1 MNIVIY
7 ALFALSGFAGL
18 IYEGS
23 WARYLKLFLGHSSY
37 GQVLTLCIY
46 MGGLAIGSFVAGK
59 LVERVK
65 RPLLGYAAVELGIG
79 VGGIIYHPLYIW
91 LTDYFY
97 DSNFVAGL
105 SSRGAEI
112 VKVILATGSTLPI
125 AIAVGMTFPFIAAG
139 LMRKSGAEVSLP
151 MLYFTNSLGS
161 AIGILFTSYTLIP
174 VLGNHA
180 TLCVAASI
188 NFLLAAVFCYIGYST
203 PSTYEEE
210 VEEEGGEVA
219 ESRENAAHT
228 EPINEDYV
236 AEHKLAMPPK
246 NMWFWIAG
254 ITGLT
259 SFVYEIVWIRLLSLL
274 MGSSS
279 HSFDQMLSAF
289 ILGLAIGSA
298 VSGKLLKK
306 DSLVVLSLAQIFMG
320 FFALCT
326 LYFYKP
332 FWEGM
337 NIANQIF
344 NTTNDGYVCWSIF
357 KYVLSIFWMVPTSF
371 FAGMTLPLITLILT
385 RAFKSEAPIGK
396 VYGWNTVG
404 SILGSAGG
412 GLLLLPLL
420 QLKGSLVLAAVLD
433 FMIGFILLVVY
444 RKKFRYSVLFYV
456 MTAMMILP
464 SFFVNFDPHMI
475 TSGAF
480 RAYKNLHPDEK
491 IVVRDGKTATISF
504 HESDVHY
511 YVKTNGKADASMSKN
526 RERPIE
532 GDELTQAATAFMPMA
547 MKDKPY
553 DAAMVGFGSGM
564 GAHYL
569 LADPLLRD
577 FDCVEI
583 EEEMMNLARGF
594 YPWNARGYD
603 DPRIHIFI
611 DDAQTFFLTN
621 RRKYDL
627 MISVPS
633 NPWVSGVASLFSH
646 EFYTKMRRYMKPGG
660 LWVQWIQT
668 YEFNDLLFLNILK
681 ALDVAFPYV
690 SLYKAPEEP
699 DIIIVASDEP
709 VMQRAIGRF
718 HTDPELVKE
727 FKRIHRDPDFF
738 GEQNFLFTSKM
749 VKSLLDG
756 VEPNSTF
763 IPMVDNKAEE
773 ARFVHSNAR
782 IVQVFDSCEI
792 CWPEYL
798 DPADYALRRP
808 VKVQSMLKA
817 GTDKYRERA
826 LLAYIKELKKRKKV
840 FEGISAMLD
849 ANADDSRNDTD
860 SATISAAGVQ
870 SAEATR
876 NGTAVSAAGAQ
887 SANAMAT
894 SVTVAVAGEEKAA
907 DSANAVD
914 SLVRPKFKVDETSPD
929 WKKFR
934 MEYVEWMRGVPMEA
948 RDTNKVYVKV
958 RNLVKAGAL
967 PESFVDEFNIMEAAR
982 AKNYRLA
989 AEYVANF
996 YEKYEVAAMDEFFLR
1011 NAILV
1016 AFLAHNPTLA
1026 NVLYKEA
1033 IKPHED
1039 FAPIEK
1045 LLIQKEIPRI
1055 KVK

>member
-65 RPLLGYAAVELGIG
+65 RPLLGYAAVELAIGIG
-79 VGGIIYHPLYIW
+79 GLIYHPMYIW
-91 LTDYFY
+91 ITDYFY

-112 VKVILATGSTLPI
+112 LKVVLATGSTLPI

-188 NFLLAAVFCYIGYST
+188 NFLLAAIFCYIGYT
-203 PSTYEEE
+203 APSTHEEE
-210 VEEEGGEVA
+210 LEEEGAGALATAGGDAAGVREMRA
-219 ESRENAAHT
+219 E
-228 EPINEDYV
+228 PLNEDYV

-337 NIANQIF
+337 NVANQIF

-357 KYVLSIFWMVPTSF
+357 KYVLSILWMVPTSF

-412 GLLLLPLL
+412 GLLLLPLM

-456 MTAMMILP
+456 MTAVMILP

-569 LADPLLRD
+569 LADPLVRD

-583 EEEMMNLARGF
+583 EEEMMNLAKGF

-681 ALDVAFPYV
+681 ALDVTFPYV

-718 HTDPELVKE
+718 STDSTLVKE
-727 FKRIHRDPDFF
+727 FKRIHREPDFF

-749 VKSLLDG
+749 ITSLLDG

-763 IPMVDNKAEE
+763 IPIVDNKAEE

-798 DPADYALRRP
+798 DSADYALRRP
-808 VKVQSMLKA
+808 MKVQSMLKA

-826 LLAYIKELKKRKKV
+826 LLAYLKEVKKRKKA
-840 FEGISAMLD
+840 FDGISAMLAVNGD
-849 ANADDSRNDTD
+849 D
-860 SATISAAGVQ
+860 SATASENDADSAAVS
-870 SAEATR
+870 SAVA
-876 NGTAVSAAGAQ
+876 
-887 SANAMAT
+887 
-894 SVTVAVAGEEKAA
+894 SVTVTVAGEEKAA
-907 DSANAVD
+907 DSATVVD

-934 MEYVEWMRGVPMEA
+934 EEYVEWMRGIPMEA

-958 RNLVKAGAL
+958 RELVNAGAL
-967 PESFVDEFNIMEAAR
+967 PESFADEFNIMEAAR
-982 AKNYRLA
+982 TKDYKLA
-989 AEYVANF
+989 AFYVANF

-1011 NAILV
+1011 NAILI

-1026 NVLYKEA
+1026 DVLYKEA
-1033 IKPHED
+1033 IKPHEE

-1055 KVK
+1055 RRK

>member
-1 MNIVIY
+1 MNILIY

-79 VGGIIYHPLYIW
+79 IGGIIYHPLYIW

-97 DSNFVAGL
+97 DSNYVAGL

-112 VKVILATGSTLPI
+112 VKVVLATGSTLPI

-188 NFLLAAVFCYIGYST
+188 NFLLAAVFCYIGYT
-203 PSTYEEE
+203 APATYEEE
-210 VEEEGGEVA
+210 IEEEDESA
-219 ESRENAAHT
+219 ESSVAKVPA
-228 EPINEDYV
+228 EPLNEDYA
-236 AEHKLAMPPK
+236 AEHKLPMPPK

-344 NTTNDGYVCWSIF
+344 NTTNDGYVCWSLF
-357 KYVLSIFWMVPTSF
+357 KYALSILWMVPTSF

-433 FMIGFILLVVY
+433 FMIGFILLVIY

-456 MTAMMILP
+456 MTAIMILP

-480 RAYKNLHPDEK
+480 RAFKNLHPDEK

-569 LADPLLRD
+569 LADPLVRD

-681 ALDVAFPYV
+681 ALDITFPYV

-718 HTDPELVKE
+718 STDSTLVKE

-798 DPADYALRRP
+798 DSADYALRRP
-808 VKVQSMLKA
+808 MKVQSMLKA
-817 GTDKYRERA
+817 GTDPYRRRA
-826 LLAYIKELKKRKKV
+826 LLAYMKEVEKRMKV
-840 FEGISAMLD
+840 FNGISAMLTVND
-849 ANADDSRNDTD
+849 GDSASANVSANAASANVVD
-860 SATISAAGVQ
+860 SAT
-870 SAEATR
+870 
-876 NGTAVSAAGAQ
+876 
-887 SANAMAT
+887 
-894 SVTVAVAGEEKAA
+894 
-907 DSANAVD
+907 AVD
-914 SLVRPKFKVDETSPD
+914 SIVRPKFKIPETSPE

-948 RDTNKVYVKV
+948 RDTNEVYVKM
-958 RNLVKAGAL
+958 RNLVNAGVL

-982 AKNYRLA
+982 TKDYKLA
-989 AEYVANF
+989 AFYVVNF
-996 YEKYEVAAMDEFFLR
+996 YEKYEIAAMDEFFLR

-1045 LLIQKEIPRI
+1045 LMIQKEIPRI
-1055 KVK
+1055 RVK

>member
-79 VGGIIYHPLYIW
+79 IGGIIYHPLYIW

-97 DSNFVAGL
+97 DSSYVAGL

-188 NFLLAAVFCYIGYST
+188 NFLLAAIFCYIGYTT

-210 VEEEGGEVA
+210 LEEEGGA
-219 ESRENAAHT
+219 ELSKPA
-228 EPINEDYV
+228 EPLNEDYA
-236 AEHKLAMPPK
+236 AEHKLPMPPK

-337 NIANQIF
+337 NVANQIF

-357 KYVLSIFWMVPTSF
+357 KYALSILWMVPTSF

-433 FMIGFILLVVY
+433 FMIGFILLVIY

-456 MTAMMILP
+456 ITAIMILP
-464 SFFVNFDPHMI
+464 SFFMNFDPHMI

-480 RAYKNLHPDEK
+480 RAFKNLHPDEK
-491 IVVRDGKTATISF
+491 IIVRDGKTATISF

-526 RERPIE
+526 REKPIE

-621 RRKYDL
+621 RRQYDL

-646 EFYTKMRRYMKPGG
+646 EFYAKMRRYMKPGG

-681 ALDVAFPYV
+681 ALDVTFPYV

-718 HTDPELVKE
+718 HTDPTLVKE

-749 VKSLLDG
+749 VTSLLDG

-798 DPADYALRRP
+798 DSADYALRRP
-808 VKVQSMLKA
+808 VIVQSMLKA
-817 GTDKYRERA
+817 GTDPYRRRA
-826 LLAYIKELKKRKKV
+826 LLAYMKEVEKRMKV
-840 FEGISAMLD
+840 FDGISAMLTVNGSD
-849 ANADDSRNDTD
+849 SAKVTDSLSVASANVAD
-860 SATISAAGVQ
+860 SAT
-870 SAEATR
+870 
-876 NGTAVSAAGAQ
+876 
-887 SANAMAT
+887 
-894 SVTVAVAGEEKAA
+894 
-907 DSANAVD
+907 AVD
-914 SLVRPKFKVDETSPD
+914 SIVRPKFKVPESSRE

-948 RDTNKVYVKV
+948 RDTNEVYVKM
-958 RNLVKAGAL
+958 RNLVNKGAL
-967 PESFVDEFNIMEAAR
+967 PESFIDEFNIMEAAR
-982 AKNYRLA
+982 TKDYKLA
-989 AEYVANF
+989 AFHVASF
-996 YEKYEVAAMDEFFLR
+996 YEKYEIGAMDEFFLR
-1011 NAILV
+1011 NAILI

-1033 IKPHED
+1033 IKPHEE
-1039 FAPIEK
+1039 FTPIEK
-1045 LLIQKEIPRI
+1045 LLIMKEIPRI
-1055 KVK
+1055 RVK

>member
-65 RPLLGYAAVELGIG
+65 RPLLGYAAVELAIGIG
-79 VGGIIYHPLYIW
+79 GLIYHPMYIW
-91 LTDYFY
+91 ITDYFY

-112 VKVILATGSTLPI
+112 LKVVLATGSTLPI

-188 NFLLAAVFCYIGYST
+188 NFLLAAVFCYIGYT
-203 PSTYEEE
+203 APSTHEEE
-210 VEEEGGEVA
+210 LEEEGA
-219 ESRENAAHT
+219 EALATAGGDAASVREMRA
-228 EPINEDYV
+228 EPLNEDYV

-298 VSGKLLKK
+298 VSGKLLKM

-357 KYVLSIFWMVPTSF
+357 KYALSILWMVPTSF

-456 MTAMMILP
+456 MTAVMILP

-569 LADPLLRD
+569 LADPLVRD

-603 DPRIHIFI
+603 DPRVHIFI

-718 HTDPELVKE
+718 STDSTLVKE
-727 FKRIHRDPDFF
+727 FKRIHREPDFF

-749 VKSLLDG
+749 ITSLLDG

-763 IPMVDNKAEE
+763 IPIVDNKAEE

-798 DPADYALRRP
+798 DSADYVLRRP
-808 VKVQSMLKA
+808 IKVQSMLKA

-826 LLAYIKELKKRKKV
+826 LLAYLKEVNKRKNAFDYV
-840 FEGISAMLD
+840 DFVLAMNA
-849 ANADDSRNDTD
+849 ANADDSAAAVSKILADVAVVTSAAVSENSVD
-860 SATISAAGVQ
+860 SAT
-870 SAEATR
+870 
-876 NGTAVSAAGAQ
+876 
-887 SANAMAT
+887 
-894 SVTVAVAGEEKAA
+894 
-907 DSANAVD
+907 AVD
-914 SLVRPKFKVDETSPD
+914 SLVRPKFKVDESSPD

-934 MEYVEWMRGVPMEA
+934 EEYVEWMRGIPMEA

-958 RNLVKAGAL
+958 RKLVNAGVL

-982 AKNYRLA
+982 TKNYRLA

-1011 NAILV
+1011 NAILI

-1026 NVLYKEA
+1026 DVLYKEA
-1033 IKPHED
+1033 IKPHEE

-1055 KVK
+1055 RRK

>member
-65 RPLLGYAAVELGIG
+65 RPLLGYAAVELAIGIG
-79 VGGIIYHPLYIW
+79 GLIYHPMYIW
-91 LTDYFY
+91 ITDYFY

-112 VKVILATGSTLPI
+112 LKVVLATGSTLPI

-161 AIGILFTSYTLIP
+161 AIGILFTSYILIP
-174 VLGNHA
+174 ELGNHI

-188 NFLLAAVFCYIGYST
+188 NFLLAAVFCFIGYTT

-210 VEEEGGEVA
+210 LEEEGAGALATADGDAASVREMRA
-219 ESRENAAHT
+219 E
-228 EPINEDYV
+228 PLNEDYV

-357 KYVLSIFWMVPTSF
+357 KYALSILWMVPTSF

-412 GLLLLPLL
+412 GLLLLPLM

-433 FMIGFILLVVY
+433 FMIGFILLVIY

-456 MTAMMILP
+456 MTAVMILP

-569 LADPLLRD
+569 LADPLVRD

-681 ALDVAFPYV
+681 ALDVTFPYV

-718 HTDPELVKE
+718 STDPTLVKE
-727 FKRIHRDPDFF
+727 FKRIHREPDFF

-749 VKSLLDG
+749 ITSLLDG

-763 IPMVDNKAEE
+763 IPIVDNKAEE

-798 DPADYALRRP
+798 DSADYALRRP
-808 VKVQSMLKA
+808 IKVQSMLKA

-826 LLAYIKELKKRKKV
+826 LLAYIKEVKKRKKV
-840 FEGISAMLD
+840 FDGISAMLEP
-849 ANADDSRNDTD
+849 NADDSEKGSDSAAVSSAKVAAVSENSVD
-860 SATISAAGVQ
+860 SAT
-870 SAEATR
+870 
-876 NGTAVSAAGAQ
+876 
-887 SANAMAT
+887 
-894 SVTVAVAGEEKAA
+894 
-907 DSANAVD
+907 AVD

-934 MEYVEWMRGVPMEA
+934 EEYVEWMRGIPMEA

-958 RNLVKAGAL
+958 RNLVNANVL

-982 AKNYRLA
+982 AKDYRLA

-1011 NAILV
+1011 NAILI

-1026 NVLYKEA
+1026 DVLYKEA
-1033 IKPHED
+1033 IKPHEE

-1055 KVK
+1055 RRR

>member
-1 MNIVIY
+1 MNILIY

-79 VGGIIYHPLYIW
+79 IGGIIYHPLYIW

-97 DSNFVAGL
+97 DSNYVAGL

-112 VKVILATGSTLPI
+112 VKVVLATGSTLPI

-188 NFLLAAVFCYIGYST
+188 NFLLAAVFCFIGYTT

-210 VEEEGGEVA
+210 LEEEGGLVSANVPA
-219 ESRENAAHT
+219 E
-228 EPINEDYV
+228 PLNEDYA
-236 AEHKLAMPPK
+236 AEHKLPMPPK

-337 NIANQIF
+337 NVANQIF

-433 FMIGFILLVVY
+433 FMIGFILLVIY

-456 MTAMMILP
+456 MTAIMILP
-464 SFFVNFDPHMI
+464 SFFMNFDPHMI

-491 IVVRDGKTATISF
+491 IIVRDGKTATISF

-526 RERPIE
+526 REKPIE

-646 EFYTKMRRYMKPGG
+646 EFYAKMRRYMKPGG

-681 ALDVAFPYV
+681 ALDVTFPYV

-798 DPADYALRRP
+798 DSADYALRRP
-808 VKVQSMLKA
+808 VIVQSMLKA

-826 LLAYIKELKKRKKV
+826 LLAYMKEVEKRMKI
-840 FEGISAMLD
+840 FDGISAMLAVNSND
-849 ANADDSRNDTD
+849 SVKVADSLSIASAKNVAD
-860 SATISAAGVQ
+860 SAT
-870 SAEATR
+870 
-876 NGTAVSAAGAQ
+876 
-887 SANAMAT
+887 
-894 SVTVAVAGEEKAA
+894 
-907 DSANAVD
+907 AVD
-914 SLVRPKFKVDETSPD
+914 SLVRPKFKVPESSRE

-948 RDTNKVYVKV
+948 RDTNKVYVKM
-958 RNLVKAGAL
+958 RNLVNAGAL

-982 AKNYRLA
+982 AKDYKLA
-989 AEYVANF
+989 AFYVANF
-996 YEKYEVAAMDEFFLR
+996 YEKYEIGVMDEFFLR
-1011 NAILV
+1011 NAILI

-1026 NVLYKEA
+1026 DVLYKEA
-1033 IKPHED
+1033 IKPHEE
-1039 FAPIEK
+1039 FTPIEK

-1055 KVK
+1055 RRK

>member
-1 MNIVIY
+1 MNALVY
-7 ALFALSGFAGL
+7 FLFALSGFAGL

-59 LVERVK
+59 MVEKVK
-65 RPLLGYAAVELGIG
+65 RPLLGYAAVELAIGIG
-79 VGGIIYHPLYIW
+79 GVAYHPLYNL
-91 LTDYFY
+91 LTGFFF
-97 DSNFVAGL
+97 DSEWVAGL
-105 SSRGAEI
+105 GFTGAE
-112 VKVILATGSTLPI
+112 VAKVVLATGSTLPI

-161 AIGILFTSYTLIP
+161 AIGILVTSYMLIP
-174 VLGNHA
+174 ELGNHI

-188 NFLLAAVFCYIGYST
+188 NFLLAMVFGFIGFTTSPT
-203 PSTYEEE
+203 REED
-210 VEEEGGEVA
+210 EELSPAGEGA
-219 ESRENAAHT
+219 EQA
-228 EPINEDYV
+228 PLNEDYV

-246 NMWFWIAG
+246 STWFWIAG

-259 SFVYEIVWIRLLSLL
+259 SFIYEIVWIRLLSLL

-306 DSLVVLSLAQIFMG
+306 DSLVVLSMAQILMA

-326 LYFYKP
+326 LYFHKP
-332 FWEGM
+332 FWGM
-337 NIANQIF
+337 MNEANQIF
-344 NTTNDGYVCWSIF
+344 NPTNDGYVCWSLF
-357 KYVLSIFWMVPTSF
+357 KYALSVLWMVPTSF
-371 FAGMTLPLITLILT
+371 FAGMTLPLITIILT

-420 QLKGSLVLAAVLD
+420 QLKGALVLAAVLD
-433 FMIGFILLVVY
+433 FAIGFALLVIY
-444 RKKFRYSVLFYV
+444 RKRFRYSVPFYV
-456 MTAMMILP
+456 ICAFMILP
-464 SFFVNFDPHMI
+464 SIFIGFDPHLI

-491 IVVRDGKTATISF
+491 IIVRDGKTATISF
-504 HESDVHY
+504 HESEVHY
-511 YVKTNGKADASMSKN
+511 YIKTNGKADASLGKN
-526 RERPIE
+526 RENPIE

-547 MKDKPY
+547 MKTEPY

-569 LADPLLRD
+569 LADPLLKD

-583 EEEMMNLARGF
+583 EQEMMDLAKGF
-594 YPWNARGYD
+594 YPWNSRGYD
-603 DPRIHIFI
+603 DPRIHIYI

-646 EFYTKMRRYMKPGG
+646 EFYTKMRRYIKPGG

-668 YEFNDLLFLNILK
+668 YEFNDQLFLNILK

-699 DIIIVASDEP
+699 DIIIIASDEP
-709 VMQRAIGRF
+709 VYQKGIGRF
-718 HTDPELVKE
+718 STDSVLVKE
-727 FKRIHRDPDFF
+727 FKRIHRDPEFF

-756 VEPNSTF
+756 VAPNSIFTP
-763 IPMVDNKAEE
+763 IVDNKAEE
-773 ARFVHSNAR
+773 ARFVHSQAH
-782 IVQVFDSCEI
+782 IVQVFDSCEV

-798 DPADYALRRP
+798 DSAENELRRP
-808 VKVQSMLKA
+808 FRVKQMMQAGIDPYKKLGLLAYLDKVQSQV
-817 GTDKYRERA
+817 D
-826 LLAYIKELKKRKKV
+826 
-840 FEGISAMLD
+840 SAVA
-849 ANADDSRNDTD
+849 ANAARQAAQAQEAALAPADS
-860 SATISAAGVQ
+860 
-870 SAEATR
+870 
-876 NGTAVSAAGAQ
+876 
-887 SANAMAT
+887 
-894 SVTVAVAGEEKAA
+894 AA
-907 DSANAVD
+907 DSVAV
-914 SLVRPKFKVDETSPD
+914 VDTTKPALHFMVAERSPE
-929 WKKFR
+929 WIKFR
-934 MEYVEWMRGVPMEA
+934 MEYIEWIRGVPMEA
-948 RDTNKVYVKV
+948 RDSNEVYNRV
-958 RNLVKAGAL
+958 RDLVDMGAF
-967 PESFVDEFNIMEAAR
+967 PASFTDEFNILEVARVKDYPTAAR
-982 AKNYRLA
+982 L
-989 AEYVANF
+989 VADF
-996 YEKYEVAAMDEFFLR
+996 YEKYEIKDMDEFFLR
-1011 NAILV
+1011 NVLLV
-1016 AFLAHNPTLA
+1016 SLLAGEPELA
-1026 NVLYKEA
+1026 NALYQDA
-1033 IKPHED
+1033 IKNHES
-1039 FAPIEK
+1039 FFPVEKFLIEREIVK
-1045 LLIQKEIPRI
+1045 LRRGSIRK
-1055 KVK
+1055 

>member
-1 MNIVIY
+1 MNILVY
-7 ALFALSGFAGL
+7 FLFALSGFAGL

-23 WARYLKLFLGHSSY
+23 WARYLKLFLGHASY

-46 MGGLAIGSFVAGK
+46 MGGLAIGSFIAGK
-59 LVERVK
+59 MVEWVK
-65 RPLLGYAAVELGIG
+65 RPLLGYAAVELAIGIG
-79 VGGIIYHPLYIW
+79 GLVYHPLYNL
-91 LTDYFY
+91 LTGFFF
-97 DSNFVAGL
+97 DSEWIAGL
-105 SSRGAEI
+105 GFTGAEI
-112 VKVILATGSTLPI
+112 TKVVLATGSTLPI

-139 LMRKSGAEVSLP
+139 LLRKSGQELSLP

-161 AIGILFTSYTLIP
+161 AIGILVTSYLLIP
-174 VLGNHA
+174 ELGNHA

-188 NFLLAAVFCYIGYST
+188 NFLLAAVFGYIGFATS
-203 PSTYEEE
+203 PNKEDDEDDAADAGADRAEDGSSR
-210 VEEEGGEVA
+210 VA
-219 ESRENAAHT
+219 EPLNV
-228 EPINEDYV
+228 DYV
-236 AEHKLAMPPK
+236 AEHKLPMPPK
-246 NMWFWIAG
+246 NTWLWIAA

-306 DSLVVLSLAQIFMG
+306 DSLVILSLAQIFMA

-326 LYFYKP
+326 LYFHKP
-332 FWEGM
+332 FWGM
-337 NIANQIF
+337 MNEANQIF
-344 NTTNDGYVCWSIF
+344 NTTADGYICWSLF
-357 KYVLSIFWMVPTSF
+357 KYALSVLWMVPTSF
-371 FAGMTLPLITLILT
+371 FAGMTLPLITVILT

-404 SILGSAGG
+404 SIIGSAGG
-412 GLLLLPLL
+412 GLILLPFM
-420 QLKGSLVLAAVLD
+420 QLKGALVLAAVLD
-433 FMIGFILLVVY
+433 FAIGFILLVVY
-444 RKKFRYSVLFYV
+444 RKKFRYSVPFYLV
-456 MTAMMILP
+456 AALMVLP
-464 SFFVNFDPHMI
+464 SIFVNFDPHLV

-504 HESDVHY
+504 HESDVHWY
-511 YVKTNGKADASMSKN
+511 IKTNGKADASMSKD
-526 RERPIE
+526 RKHPIE

-547 MKDKPY
+547 MRTEPY
-553 DAAMVGFGSGM
+553 DAGMVGFGSGM

-569 LADPLLRD
+569 LADPLLKD

-583 EEEMMNLARGF
+583 EEEMMTLARGF

-603 DPRIHIFI
+603 DPRIHIYI

-646 EFYTKMRRYMKPGG
+646 EFYSKMRRYMKPGG

-681 ALDVAFPYV
+681 ALDITFPYV

-718 HTDPELVKE
+718 STDSTLVKE

-798 DPADYALRRP
+798 DSADYALRRP
-808 VKVQSMLKA
+808 MKVQSMLKA
-817 GTDKYRERA
+817 GTDPYRRRA
-826 LLAYIKELKKRKKV
+826 LLAYMKEVEKRMKV
-840 FEGISAMLD
+840 FNGISAMLTVND
-849 ANADDSRNDTD
+849 GDSASANVSANAASANVAD
-860 SATISAAGVQ
+860 SAT
-870 SAEATR
+870 
-876 NGTAVSAAGAQ
+876 
-887 SANAMAT
+887 
-894 SVTVAVAGEEKAA
+894 
-907 DSANAVD
+907 AVD
-914 SLVRPKFKVDETSPD
+914 SIVRPKFKIPETSPE

-948 RDTNKVYVKV
+948 RDTNEVYVKM
-958 RNLVKAGAL
+958 RNLVNAGVL

-982 AKNYRLA
+982 TKDYKLA
-989 AEYVANF
+989 AFYVANF
-996 YEKYEVAAMDEFFLR
+996 YEKYEIAAMDEFFLR

-1045 LLIQKEIPRI
+1045 LMIQKEIPRI
-1055 KVK
+1055 RVK